1 MSIKHKLNTDTSPQK
16 RYIILRFPH
25 FHAGIILHFSPF
37 YISHKSFEQMTDHH
51 FWMIIHFVCRVAHW
65 SLYIYTYTI
74 ENWLSSFGTSVNI
87 WQLKQQNCFQSPLQ
101 SRVPVQH
108 IQHRPTKETWYSWKP
123 ADGGLMGASRATHAQ
138 QIFAAA
144 KFSKY
149 SIEGYIVVSL
159 WEFWHL
165 EQFSNI
171 PCIYLSRHILSIA
184 VTPLDGG
191 WR

>member
-1 MSIKHKLNTDTSPQK
+1 MY
-16 RYIILRFPH
+16 YIEISTF
-25 FHAGIILHFSPF
+25 LHWDNSTLFAF
-37 YISHKSFEQMTDHH
+37 WVISHKIFKQMTGHRGGATLGQL
-51 FWMIIHFVCRVAHW
+51 FILPAESPMEA
-65 SLYIYTYTI
+65 STSTIYTYTI

>member
-37 YISHKSFEQMTDHH
+37 FISHKFFEQMTDHH
-51 FWMIIHFVCRVAHW
+51 SWMIIHFVCRVAHW

-149 SIEGYIVVSL
+149 SIGCTGGDMVVSAAFGSFDIWGSFPTFL
-159 WEFWHL
+159 VF
-165 EQFSNI
+165 
-171 PCIYLSRHILSIA
+171 ILSIA

>member
-1 MSIKHKLNTDTSPQK
+1 MY
-16 RYIILRFPH
+16 YIEISTF
-25 FHAGIILHFSPF
+25 LHWDNSTLFAF
-37 YISHKSFEQMTDHH
+37 WVISHKIFKQMTGHRGGATLGKL
-51 FWMIIHFVCRVAHW
+51 FILPAESPMEA
-65 SLYIYTYTI
+65 STSTIYTYTI

-138 QIFAAA
+138 QIFATA

-149 SIEGYIVVSL
+149 SIGCTGGDMVVSAAFGSFDIWGSFPTFL
-159 WEFWHL
+159 VF
-165 EQFSNI
+165 
-171 PCIYLSRHILSIA
+171 ILSIA